1 MVAVT
6 VLGSIGMIM
15 SLFGSDRM
23 LSCGKLLE
31 KVVHP
36 MRCRRRQKKS
46 ESGDYAQIQAAYACG
61 NWFSGFHGLCD

>member
-36 MRCRRRQKKS
+36 MRRRRGQKKS
-46 ESGDYAQIQAAYACG
+46 ESGDYAQIHTAYACG
-61 NWFSGFHGLCD
+61 NWFSGFHGRV